1 MKISLIKCHKLL
13 LICDKQLNLKM
24 ILSMICTTVTMNKM
38 KNCQETYPIFNLLAT
53 N

>member
-1 MKISLIKCHKLL
+1 MSQTSFN
-13 LICDKQLNLKM
+13 CDKQLNLKM
-24 ILSMICTTVTMNKM
+24 ILSMIYINCTTVTMNKM

>member
-1 MKISLIKCHKLL
+1 MSQTSFN
-13 LICDKQLNLKM
+13 CDKQLNLK
-24 ILSMICTTVTMNKM
+24 INDICTTVTMNKM